1 MVADI
6 DRVNADLKNNY
17 GEAAIDF
24 LVTIPRK
31 ILKKIL
37 CKKNELCYNEITFF
51 KLLPEMKTLQ

>member
-31 ILKKIL
+31 ILNKIL
-37 CKKNELCYNEITFF
+37 CKKLSCVIINNVL
-51 KLLPEMKTLQ
+51 